1 MKRYFTLFLI
11 GLFGI
16 YVQSQKIK
24 FPESFRTEK
33 GMFLE
38 PLYKISPD
46 QPQTKGLIGNPGL
59 VSDSTVLKRFR
70 SDYKEVGIEAI
81 YYEYYGEK
89 TASSALH
96 VTKYI
101 SDEMYEK
108 AVEKLEPSDRQAILI
123 LKPYIIKIGIVEE
136 KNRAEQINKIIKYF
150 ERKLNAKLV
159 YSLQPFEP
167 KTQQTTTV
175 ESK

>member
-16 YVQSQKIK
+16 YVQSQQIK

-38 PLYKISPD
+38 PLRKISPD
-46 QPQTKGLIGNPGL
+46 EPQTRGLIGNPGV
-59 VSDSTVLKRFR
+59 VSDSAVLKRFR

-96 VTKYI
+96 VIKYRT
-101 SDEMYEK
+101 DETFVK
-108 AVEKLEPSDRQAILI
+108 AVEELKPSDREAKLI
-123 LKPYIIKIGIVEE
+123 VKPYIIKIGIVEE
-136 KNRAEQINKIIKYF
+136 KNRAQQINKMIKYF
-150 ERKLNAKLV
+150 ERKLKAKLL
-159 YSLQPFEP
+159 YNLQPFEP
-167 KTQQTTTV
+167 KAQQTTTV
-175 ESK
+175 KSE